1 MLTSAPLPRSSICGN
16 RARVRSTR
24 LATLSWISS
33 ASASGSCDAK
43 IAVGPH
49 ACVVDEGVD
58 GEPVGGDTLGE
69 GSAGPGRRQI
79 VVIDRDFHAELGT
92 QLVREFVQ
100 PFLPPRDQNQ
110 VRTAFSEP
118 SGELLP

>member
-1 MLTSAPLPRSSICGN
+1 LDLVDK
-16 RARVRSTR
+16 RVGILR
-24 LATLSWISS
+24 
-33 ASASGSCDAK
+33 CE

-58 GEPVGGDTLGE
+58 GEPVCGDALGE

-79 VVIDRDFHAELGT
+79 VVVDRDFHAELGT

-100 PFLPPRDQNQ
+100 PILPPRDQNQ
-110 VRTAFSEP
+110 ICTAFSEP